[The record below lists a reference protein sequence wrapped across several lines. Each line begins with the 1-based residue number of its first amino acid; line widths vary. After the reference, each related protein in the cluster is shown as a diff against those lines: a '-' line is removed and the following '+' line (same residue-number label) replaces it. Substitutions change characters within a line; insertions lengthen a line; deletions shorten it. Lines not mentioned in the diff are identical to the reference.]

1 MGACWQ
7 NRPVQVLILVS
18 LLMLGASEFAA
29 AACYNSQQALPAKA
43 ITQFRSDPAQ
53 LLSEHPRG
61 GVRMMSMVRDL
72 VASDQA
78 ALPLVLDLSA
88 KGNADQINAMGT
100 GLGQA
105 ALICSRVDQMFANE
119 IQQMVAASNNHP
131 LTIAFTEV
139 LEINSWR
146 PQMGGGGGGGGGG
159 GAATPE
165 FSTTYSAAL
174 LAAIK
179 N

>member
-1 MGACWQ
+1 M
-7 NRPVQVLILVS
+7 
-18 LLMLGASEFAA
+18 
-29 AACYNSQQALPAKA
+29 NSQALHAIILKQALPAKT

-53 LLSEHPRG
+53 LLSDHPRRG
-61 GVRMMSMVRDL
+61 ARMISMVRDL
-72 VASDQA
+72 VASHQA

-131 LTIAFTEV
+131 LTMPLQKFW
-139 LEINSWR
+139 EINSWP
-146 PQMGGGGGGGGGG
+146 PQMRRRRWGRWWGGPTGNNGFS
-159 GAATPE
+159 AT
-165 FSTTYSAAL
+165 FSVGL
-174 LAAIK
+174 LAAIE